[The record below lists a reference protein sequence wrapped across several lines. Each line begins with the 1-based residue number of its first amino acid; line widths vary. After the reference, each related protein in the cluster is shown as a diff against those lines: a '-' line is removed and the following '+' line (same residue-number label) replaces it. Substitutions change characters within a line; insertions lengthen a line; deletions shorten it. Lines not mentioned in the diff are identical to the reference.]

1 MKAYSYLR
9 WSSDPQT
16 KGDSLRR
23 QLEATRAICDSN
35 KWELVETLPVD
46 AAISAFRGDNIQ
58 NGSLAGFRNAVEN
71 AVIKTPCVLVV
82 EAFDRLTR
90 ESLRVAR
97 NLFEELLVKDVQIC
111 TANNGKV
118 YDKSSLDNPMEVM
131 MSLFEMN
138 AAHEYSKSLGRRSRA
153 AWKRKKSE
161 AKNGILLTRKLPA
174 WIGIKTGSKETKDL
188 FLIEERAEVVRRI
201 FREYLLGKGSRTIA
215 YTLTKER
222 IKPFGKC
229 EAWNVSSVFK
239 ILKSKTTIGIY
250 QPEYHES
257 KTRRIP
263 EGDPIED
270 YYPAAIDRDTFLRA
284 QKRLLDKYTPR
295 GPRKNLYN
303 LFTGLLFCKCCGG
316 KMVLKTGAVTKARQT
331 PYIRLVCARAFRGSG
346 CKYKTVHY
354 WMVEH
359 SIVGFIGSEIQK
371 ILLPENQKKNATLEA
386 LDARIQHIDQKVKQ
400 INESIVQ
407 SRDYSTPIPP
417 QLIGLLNKLDDEKT
431 KLTQEIESI
440 DFPSAEEASQ
450 IFSAKEL
457 KSDYDGRLKLQMALR
472 LIVEKIEID
481 HEKYEGEVHFK
492 SPPCSLQRLSFQ
504 WHPDD
509 KKMYLVEG
517 QRWMYANYYSVI
529 DFDSACASGL
539 HPYAKSQARA
549 AQIAPSGLGQE
560 Q

>member
-1 MKAYSYLR
+1 VEAFSYLR
-9 WSSDPQT
+9 WSSDPQS

-23 QLEATRAICDSN
+23 QLEATRAICAAN
-35 KWELVETLPVD
+35 KWTLVETLPVD

-58 NGSLAGFRNAVEN
+58 NGSLAGFRNAVEKG
-71 AVIKTPCVLVV
+71 VIKTPCVLVV

-111 TANNGKV
+111 TANNGKI

-161 AKNGILLTRKLPA
+161 AINGVLLTRKLPA

-239 ILKSKTTIGIY
+239 ILKSKTTIGVY
-250 QPEYHES
+250 QPEYHEG

-263 EGDPIED
+263 DGDPIEG

-316 KMVLKTGAVTKARQT
+316 KMLLKTGAVTKTRQT
-331 PYIRLVCARAFRGSG
+331 PYIRIVCARAFRGAG

-371 ILLPENQKKNATLEA
+371 ILLPENQKKNALLEA
-386 LDARIQHIDQKVKQ
+386 LSARIFHIDQKIKQ
-400 INESIVQ
+400 IKESIEQ

-417 QLIGLLNKLDDEKT
+417 QLIRLLNELNDERT
-431 KLTQEIESI
+431 NLTLETESI
-440 DFPSAEEASQ
+440 DIPSAEETSDV
-450 IFSAKEL
+450 FSAKEL
-457 KSDYDGRLKLQMALR
+457 KSDHEGRLKIQMALR
-472 LIVEKIEID
+472 LIIEKIEID
-481 HEKYEGEVHFK
+481 PQNYAGEVFFK

-504 WHPDD
+504 WHPMD

-517 QRWMYANYYSVI
+517 QRWMYAAYYSVI
-529 DFDSACASGL
+529 DFDSSCTSGL
-539 HPYAKSQARA
+539 HPYAK
-549 AQIAPSGLGQE
+549 LTNN
-560 Q
+560 